1 MTESLTPKDL
11 YAALLHE
18 MKNNLVLMAITLD
31 RVPHIGDDVHDQPL
45 DEVRLLCQ
53 RTSERLMQA
62 LLVYKNDSGGTLLN
76 AVDAYS
82 TEDFLSEMAIH
93 VKSLRARLNVEVKI
107 SPEVP
112 AIWFFDRN
120 MLEMALLNALH
131 NSVAYAREYIR
142 ISARLDE
149 GLLCIAIEDDSDGY
163 PAHILAAVANDQPLS
178 SNGTGLGLR
187 FSNLIAKAHINHGR
201 CGELRLR
208 NAAGAVFEICVP

>member
-1 MTESLTPKDL
+1 MSDLQQPDL

-31 RVPHIGDDVHDQPL
+31 RVPHIGNDTHDQPL

-62 LLVYKNDSGGTLLN
+62 LLIYKNDHSGTLLN

-82 TEDFLSEMAIH
+82 TEDFIAEMALQAQ
-93 VKSLRARLNVEVKI
+93 SLRSQLRVETQI
-107 SPEVP
+107 ADDVP

-120 MLEMALLNALH
+120 MLGMALLNALH
-131 NSVAYAREYIR
+131 NSVAYARKRIKIR
-142 ISARLDE
+142 ASVDD
-149 GLLCIAIEDDSDGY
+149 GMLCIAIEDDSDGY
-163 PAHILAAVANDQPLS
+163 PEHILAAVAENKPLN

-187 FSNLIAKAHINHGR
+187 FSNLIAKAHINNGR
-201 CGELRLR
+201 SGRLNLR
-208 NAAGAVFEICVP
+208 NQDGAVFEIWVP

>member
-1 MTESLTPKDL
+1 MSDLQQPDL

-31 RVPHIGDDVHDQPL
+31 RVPHIGNDTHDQPL

-62 LLVYKNDSGGTLLN
+62 LLIYKNDHSGTLLN

-82 TEDFLSEMAIH
+82 TEDFIAEMALQAQ
-93 VKSLRARLNVEVKI
+93 SLRSQLQVETHI
-107 SPEVP
+107 ADDVP

-120 MLEMALLNALH
+120 MLGMALLNALH
-131 NSVAYAREYIR
+131 NSVAYARKRIKIR
-142 ISARLDE
+142 ASVDD
-149 GLLCIAIEDDSDGY
+149 GMLCIAIEDDSDGY
-163 PAHILAAVANDQPLS
+163 PEHILAAVAENKPLN

-187 FSNLIAKAHINHGR
+187 FSNLIAKAHINNGR
-201 CGELRLR
+201 SGRLNLR
-208 NAAGAVFEICVP
+208 NQDGAVFEIWVP